1 MGFFVMILSFV
12 LGIFLVVL
20 GISSKKGR
28 AQKIIFAAIGIMLV
42 LFAIYLGLPKW
53 EVLSQV
59 LGMSCLNRS

>member
-42 LFAIYLGLPKW
+42 LFAIYLGLPK
-53 EVLSQV
+53 
-59 LGMSCLNRS
+59 